1 MICVDEFLLYDCSA
15 ASTSVMLPVAL
26 AIADECANC
35 TKIRQENEQDLMIID
50 QQNTN
55 NNNLSKPEADNIK
68 KSLPLNDQNLT
79 HNPYRKSF
87 IRFNSICIIQYNLW
101 RFDYCCWLC
110 YYYFS

>member
-1 MICVDEFLLYDCSA
+1 MYDFSA

-35 TKIRQENEQDLMIID
+35 TNIRQENEQDLMITD
-50 QQNTN
+50 QQNN
-55 NNNLSKPEADNIK
+55 NNNLSKVETDNIK

-79 HNPYRKSF
+79 YNPYRESF

-101 RFDYCCWLC
+101 RSVYCCWLC